1 MLNTPMR
8 VTFCI
13 NLSSKQQVTV
23 SFMYHPGNDSPEAM
37 ALSLENA
44 IAKSSGQEIS
54 NWHFQEFLEYIVSS
68 DFSYQ

>member
-1 MLNTPMR
+1 
-8 VTFCI
+8 
-13 NLSSKQQVTV
+13 
-23 SFMYHPGNDSPEAM
+23 MYHPGNDSPEAM